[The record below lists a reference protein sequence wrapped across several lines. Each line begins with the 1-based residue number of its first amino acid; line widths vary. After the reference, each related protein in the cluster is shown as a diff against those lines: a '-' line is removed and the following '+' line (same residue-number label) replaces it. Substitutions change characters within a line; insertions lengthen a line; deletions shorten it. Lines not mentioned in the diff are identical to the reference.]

1 MHPAVRV
8 FGTLLRLVGISSP
21 EDIEPHAAPQAAT
34 QKPASGPPSW
44 RSSIASSAPP
54 ASPPSPPEAGK
65 PKPPGA

>member
-21 EDIEPHAAPQAAT
+21 EDTAPRVAT

-44 RSSIASSAPP
+44 RSFTAPSTVTAPP
-54 ASPPSPPEAGK
+54 VSPSSPPEAGK
-65 PKPPGA
+65 PKPPAA